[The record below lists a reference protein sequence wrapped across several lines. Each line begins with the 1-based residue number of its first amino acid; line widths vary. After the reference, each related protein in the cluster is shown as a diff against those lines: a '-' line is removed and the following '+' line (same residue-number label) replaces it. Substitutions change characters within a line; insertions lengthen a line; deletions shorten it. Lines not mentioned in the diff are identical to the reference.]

1 MNTLIRVTLIFAA
14 ILAAPFIIAWAL
26 TKQKG
31 N

>member
-1 MNTLIRVTLIFAA
+1 VSRFVRVILIIAC

-26 TKQKG
+26 TNQKG

>member
-1 MNTLIRVTLIFAA
+1 VNRFVRIILIIAC

-26 TKQKG
+26 TNQKG

>member
-1 MNTLIRVTLIFAA
+1 MTRIVRLILILAC

-26 TKQKG
+26 TNQKE

>member
-1 MNTLIRVTLIFAA
+1 MSRFVRVILILAA

-26 TKQKG
+26 TNQKG

>member
-1 MNTLIRVTLIFAA
+1 MKSFLRVILILAA

-26 TKQKG
+26 TNQKG